1 LSSSAGTAI
10 EATRSSFER
19 VWNGVIATGGGF
31 LFTNSFVKGTVTN
44 TTPSGRQTYY
54 TGGIEYQLTKN
65 KRLVPYATAAV
76 GAARRSGSLPET
88 TLTGAYQFLYVSAA
102 PLSEQDK
109 VRVHYSAET
118 TKPAAAFGGGIRY
131 FLSARQGIRAELR
144 IHISGNSVTTL
155 VDATPSSLP
164 GSPAFAISSTTNPA
178 LVFSNSPAVRGNLSA
193 PAVTDL
199 TTFTGSGTATRT
211 SLSAGYFFRF

>member
-1 LSSSAGTAI
+1 METADDSLRLSSSAGTAI

-76 GAARRSGSLPET
+76 GAARRSGSLRKNA
-88 TLTGAYQFLYVSAA
+88 TGAISSCIWSAGPLGTGQSKRAFPRKRRNPRRIWGRDPGLPVSVGDSGVGCAFISAA
-102 PLSEQDK
+102 
-109 VRVHYSAET
+109 VR
-118 TKPAAAFGGGIRY
+118 
-131 FLSARQGIRAELR
+131 SARWLMPRR
-144 IHISGNSVTTL
+144 R
-155 VDATPSSLP
+155 PCR
-164 GSPAFAISSTTNPA
+164 SPAFAISRRQPA
-178 LVFSNSPAVRGNLSA
+178 LVFSTGRARQPVGARRDGPDA
-193 PAVTDL
+193 
-199 TTFTGSGTATRT
+199 FTGSGAIRR
-211 SLSAGYFFRF
+211 A